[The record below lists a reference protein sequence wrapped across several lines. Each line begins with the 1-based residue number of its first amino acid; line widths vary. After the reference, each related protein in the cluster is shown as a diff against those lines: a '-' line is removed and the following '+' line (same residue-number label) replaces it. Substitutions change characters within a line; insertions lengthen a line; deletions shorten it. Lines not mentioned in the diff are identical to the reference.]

1 MSRFALHGLLLLM
14 LVAPPLTGCGW
25 HLRGSAGSGLEGVRV
40 YLQPEMGEG
49 ELANVASDTLQSY
62 GAKVVSDRLD
72 ADWALVLLGQQIRR
86 RTVSVTPQG
95 QARAYEL
102 VYELRFRA
110 DSKDGEMLL
119 KEQTVAPQVVY
130 QADPQNILGRESQE
144 RRLTEQL
151 RRQALDLMMARLAN
165 ISRS

>member
-1 MSRFALHGLLLLM
+1 MSRSALRSLLPLLLVGV
-14 LVAPPLTGCGW
+14 LVGCGW
-25 HLRGSAGSGLEGVRV
+25 HLRGSGGSGLEGVTI

-49 ELANVASDTLQSY
+49 ELANATADTLRSY
-62 GAKVVSDRLD
+62 GAEVVSDRLA
-72 ADWALVLLGQQIRR
+72 ADWVLVLLGQQTDR

-102 VYELRFRA
+102 TFVLRFRA
-110 DSKDGEMLL
+110 DSQEGEPLL

-165 ISRS
+165 ILPS